1 MFALVIS
8 LVMTTSIVEP
18 LRWCS

>member
-1 MFALVIS
+1 MFAPVIS